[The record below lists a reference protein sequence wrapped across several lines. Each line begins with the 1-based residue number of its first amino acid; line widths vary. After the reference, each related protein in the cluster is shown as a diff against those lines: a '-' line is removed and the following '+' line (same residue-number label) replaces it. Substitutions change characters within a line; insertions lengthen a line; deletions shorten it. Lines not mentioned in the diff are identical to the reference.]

1 MPEFPGHTHS
11 WLWREICGLRETG
24 LEVKLASTRVP
35 GPRDYARHA
44 FVAEVKGQIFYL
56 WPPAVADVLT
66 ALLVLPFRYP
76 LRMLHSGRYAYRIQR
91 DGGANM
97 LRTLALL
104 LPAWRFGRWC
114 RAQGIRHVHV
124 ATPANSLLIAQLAG
138 ILFDLTTDVTINA
151 KLEWWGGAMHE
162 KLSRCARIFV
172 VADWMLRQI
181 QREFA
186 PAIAAR
192 TRVAR
197 HGVDPHL
204 WNPGERGTEWEIE
217 KAGEKGGDPDTKHG
231 GSMGDQG
238 GVDKIKR
245 GGNEIERCGDENQGE
260 KGESPLRV
268 VTVGRLHPSK
278 GHQDLLHAT
287 AMLVARG
294 CSLRVEIAGGGP
306 YSAEL
311 EALIASLGLTGIAK
325 LLGPLS
331 EEAVRDLLRTGDLF
345 VVASHAEA
353 LGVVYMEAMALG
365 LPVVGTTTDGALEVV
380 EQGGSG
386 LLVAPGDV
394 AALAAA
400 IEELAD
406 DPERRRAFGARGR
419 ERAEALFDS
428 RIGAGIVS
436 REIAAI
442 LSTET

>member
-11 WLWREICGLRETG
+11 WLWREILGLRETG

-35 GPRDYARHA
+35 SPQDYARHA
-44 FVAEVKGQIFYL
+44 FVAEVKGRIFYV
-56 WPPAVADVLT
+56 WPPAVVDVLT

-76 LRMLHSGRYAYRIQR
+76 LRVLHCGRYAYRIQR

-162 KLSRCARIFV
+162 KLSHCARIFV

-197 HGVDPHL
+197 HGVDPRL
-204 WNPGERGTEWEIE
+204 WNPGDRGSERESERTGGGLSDPFAERG
-217 KAGEKGGDPDTKHG
+217 GGNG
-231 GSMGDQG
+231 NLA
-238 GVDKIKR
+238 GVDVIKR
-245 GGNEIERCGDENQGE
+245 GGNDMERCGDENQGD
-260 KGESPLRV
+260 GPLRV

-278 GHQDLLHAT
+278 GHQDLLRAT

-294 CSLRVEIAGGGP
+294 RALRVEIAGGGP
-306 YSAEL
+306 YAAEL
-311 EALIASLGLTGIAK
+311 EGLIASLGLTGIAR

-380 EQGGSG
+380 EQGSSG
-386 LLVAPGDV
+386 LLVPPGDV

-400 IEELAD
+400 IEALAG
-406 DPERRRAFGARGR
+406 DPERRRACGLRGR
-419 ERAEALFDS
+419 QRAEALFDS

-442 LSTET
+442 LSAET

>member
-11 WLWREICGLRETG
+11 WLWREIRGLRETG

-35 GPRDYARHA
+35 SPQDYARHA
-44 FVAEVKGQIFYL
+44 FVAEVKGQIFYV
-56 WPPAVADVLT
+56 WPPSVLDVLT
-66 ALLVLPFRYP
+66 AALLLPLWYP
-76 LRMLHSGRYAYRIQR
+76 IRMLRCWRYAYRIQR

-162 KLSRCARIFV
+162 KLTRCARIFV

-181 QREFA
+181 QRDFDA
-186 PAIAAR
+186 AIAAR
-192 TRVAR
+192 TIVAR
-197 HGVDPHL
+197 HGVDLRL
-204 WNPGERGTEWEIE
+204 WNPG
-217 KAGEKGGDPDTKHG
+217 D
-231 GSMGDQG
+231 
-238 GVDKIKR
+238 R
-245 GGNEIERCGDENQGE
+245 GGGE
-260 KGESPLRV
+260 HQEEGPIRV
-268 VTVGRLHPSK
+268 VAVGRLHPSK
-278 GHQDLLHAT
+278 GHQDLLRAT
-287 AMLVARG
+287 ALLVARG

-306 YSAEL
+306 YAAEL
-311 EALIASLGLTGIAK
+311 EALIASLRLTGVAS
-325 LLGPLS
+325 LLGPMS
-331 EEAVRDLLRTGDLF
+331 EEAIRDLLGSGDIF

-380 EQGGSG
+380 EQGVCG
-386 LLVAPGDV
+386 LLVPPGNV
-394 AALAAA
+394 EALAAA
-400 IEELAD
+400 IEALAG
-406 DPERRRAFGARGR
+406 DPERRRAFGLRGR
-419 ERAEALFDS
+419 QRAEAFFDS

-436 REIAAI
+436 REITAI
-442 LSTET
+442 LSAVT